1 MSEDTPKPTTD
12 LAAENEQLRAQLAEA
27 GRQLTAAQQSLRLLR
42 LTIQVQAAVL
52 PQAVQP

>member
-12 LAAENEQLRAQLAEA
+12 LTAENEQLRAQLAEA